1 MLIKLKYLLILFTSL
16 IVYCLEGYAAIPES
30 DNWGYPDYIF
40 FTSNS
45 NPNRVYDIKKAK
57 LIPVIYK
64 VNRIELQESAM
75 LDSIVS
81 TIQRVRQDRYTTL
94 QHIWIGGSAS
104 PEGPLDNNIYLG
116 ENRALALK
124 NYLLSHTNIPD
135 SLISIYNLEEDW
147 YNTEAYLR
155 SHEFENGAQILR
167 IIAEEPN
174 RNLRK
179 KAIQAIDDGETWQRL
194 VDIVFPPLRNARLI
208 IECSPRTDTISSI
221 PVGDLALDLK
231 ASATNH
237 PVRFEFRDIEQII
250 KRRQFVAL
258 KTNLLFAALLTA
270 NLSVEAQLTKHFSI
284 DVPIYYS
291 PYDITD
297 KLRFRLLAT
306 QPEVRYWPR
315 EAGEGWFC
323 GLHATVAG
331 FNVSTPSS
339 SRYQDPNRAMW
350 GVGIGGGWAHNFG
363 ANKEWTIECNLGVG
377 YLNAHWDAYRNWHN
391 GPKYD
396 TGSFRYW
403 GITRAGVSIGYKW
416 YYVTKSKF

>member
-1 MLIKLKYLLILFTSL
+1 MLRKLIYLLLTLFFLSFYYL
-16 IVYCLEGYAAIPES
+16 DGYAANPRS
-30 DNWGYPDYIF
+30 DNWGYPDYIL
-40 FTSNS
+40 FTSES
-45 NPNRVYDIKKAK
+45 NPEGVYDIKKAK

-64 VNRIELQESAM
+64 VNRIELQETAM
-75 LDSIVS
+75 LDSIVKA
-81 TIQRVRQDRYTTL
+81 IYRVSQDRYTSL
-94 QHIWIGGSAS
+94 RHIWIGGSAS

-135 SLISIYNLEEDW
+135 SLISMYNLEEDW

-155 SHEFENGAQILR
+155 KHEFENGEQILK
-167 IIAEEPN
+167 IIADEPD
-174 RNLRK
+174 RILRK
-179 KAIQAIDDGETWQRL
+179 QKIQAIDAGETWQRL
-194 VDIVFPPLRNARLI
+194 VDEVFPPLRNARLI
-208 IECSPRTDTISSI
+208 IECSPRTDTISNI
-221 PVGDLALDLK
+221 PIGDLALDLNANVAGDTPYFK
-231 ASATNH
+231 
-237 PVRFEFRDIEQII
+237 FDDIPQII

-270 NLSVEAQLTKHFSI
+270 NLSVEAQISKHFSI
-284 DVPIYYS
+284 DVPVYYS

-315 EAGEGWFC
+315 EAGEGWYC
-323 GLHATVAG
+323 GAHATVAG

-396 TGSFRYW
+396 KGSFRYW